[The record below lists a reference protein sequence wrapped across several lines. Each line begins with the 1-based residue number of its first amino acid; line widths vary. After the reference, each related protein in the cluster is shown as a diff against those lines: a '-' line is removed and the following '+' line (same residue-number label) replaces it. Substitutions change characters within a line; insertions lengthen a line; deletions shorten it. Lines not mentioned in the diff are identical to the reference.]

1 MSSGSWYKDLGRNAI
16 DRLNVVTTQN
26 SDRPCKCIKVEDMGF
41 LLSKDRQSGVG
52 NSLRLRSIK
61 TQFFYGK
68 LGLEGETPAKPF
80 DMYVVF
86 TQKKPP
92 RPKEESQ

>member
-61 TQFFYGK
+61 TQFFYEK
-68 LGLEGETPAKPF
+68 LSKVAIYLNQFLETLYKCCN
-80 DMYVVF
+80 
-86 TQKKPP
+86 
-92 RPKEESQ
+92 

>member
-1 MSSGSWYKDLGRNAI
+1 MKSLLEWFGNYSRRYQKLRIGCSFKMSSGSCYKDLCRNAI

-52 NSLRLRSIK
+52 NSLGLLFSPALQPSSIHK
-61 TQFFYGK
+61 
-68 LGLEGETPAKPF
+68 
-80 DMYVVF
+80 
-86 TQKKPP
+86 
-92 RPKEESQ
+92 